1 MAHIILYIIQYVKS
15 KSIGRRTSFQSLTPS
30 ITRYMIESMQGEAL
44 KGHLDLLLLAVLANG
59 PAHGYA
65 IIEALRARSEG
76 VFDLPEGTVYPALHR
91 LEDQGWLQSEWA
103 ETTGRRKRVYQLTPK
118 GRETLAARQNEW
130 QTFAKAVN
138 ATVGI

>member
-1 MAHIILYIIQYVKS
+1 
-15 KSIGRRTSFQSLTPS
+15 
-30 ITRYMIESMQGEAL
+30 MIVSMQGEAL

-65 IIEALRARSEG
+65 LIEALRARSEG

-118 GRETLAARQNEW
+118 GREMLAARQNEW
-130 QTFAKAVN
+130 QAFAKAVN